1 MGIFDRFK
9 DPEKA
14 KAKAKE
20 MSDKAEQEANE
31 RTGGKYT
38 DRIDQT
44 QQQMEKKLGID
55 EDPMK

>member
-38 DRIDQT
+38 DQVNKG
-44 QQQMEKKLGID
+44 QQLAEDKLGID
-55 EDPMK
+55 DDPNK